1 MFGLEKLTAKAAEEA
16 ALKQR
21 AAIETVERK
30 EANFV
35 DLKAKAEAAATKEE
49 LTEVA
54 SGVGEIV
61 SALCGALQ
69 GVASALTE
77 YAATNSKLLE
87 TLAAAT
93 ERAEVLGDADTT
105 AEADIDPIEEL
116 ENTASEDGPLSL
128 GAQKELMAEYKE
140 MGDLEQRLNFVKK
153 FLTPGKDG
161 KAKITRAALGK

>member
-1 MFGLEKLTAKAAEEA
+1 MFGLEKLTAKAAEESA
-16 ALKQR
+16 QKQR

-35 DLKAKAEAAATKEE
+35 DLKAKAEAAATKDE

-61 SALCGALQ
+61 SALCSSLQ
-69 GVASALTE
+69 SVASALTE

-87 TLAAAT
+87 TLATAT

-105 AEADIDPIEEL
+105 DAEVDPIEEL
-116 ENTASEDGPLSL
+116 ENTAAEDGPLSL
-128 GAQKELMAEYKE
+128 GAQKQLMSEYKE

-153 FLTPGKDG
+153 FLTPDKNG
-161 KAKITRAALGK
+161 KAKITRDALGR